1 MSTSTSQTHEL
12 PLLPGRL
19 GNPDRVLKTD
29 PRTDP
34 RLIAA
39 CAPFALDVAPPPAP
53 VTVDSPLAD
62 KLTYSVANEA
72 GMEAVFTA
80 LFADLPPITNVTRRT
95 EVIKGVDGNDINL
108 YIHTP
113 QNASGPVPCVY
124 HIHGGGMVV
133 LTAAGPTYVRW
144 RDELAAVG
152 MVAVGVE
159 FRNGGGK
166 LGNHPFPAGLND
178 CTSGL
183 QWVFDH
189 KATLGISKIVVS
201 GESGG
206 GNLTLASCLKAKK
219 DNRLAQINGVYAL
232 CPYIY
237 GAWAQQS
244 KELPSLIENNDYLIN
259 RGLMGVLAS
268 VYDPENKNATNPLCW
283 PYWATREDLQGLPP
297 HVISVNELDPL
308 RDEGL
313 RYYQKLLAAGVSV
326 YSRTVNGTCHA
337 ADVLFR
343 KALPNVY
350 AATLRDIKG
359 FADSL

>member
-1 MSTSTSQTHEL
+1 MSTSTAQTNEL

-19 GNPDRVLKTD
+19 GNPNRVLRTD

-53 VTVDSPLAD
+53 VTVDSPLPD
-62 KLTYSVANEA
+62 KLAYSVANEA
-72 GMEAVFTA
+72 GMESVFTA

-108 YIHTP
+108 HIHTP
-113 QNASGPVPCVY
+113 QNVSGPVPCVY

-144 RDELAAVG
+144 RDELAAIG
-152 MVAVGVE
+152 MVVVGVE

-189 KATLGISKIVVS
+189 KAALGISKIVVS

-237 GAWAQQS
+237 GAWAQQT
-244 KELPSLIENNDYLIN
+244 KELPSLIENNHYFIN
-259 RGLMGVLAS
+259 SGLMGVLAS
-268 VYDPENKNATNPLCW
+268 VYDP
-283 PYWATREDLQGLPP
+283 
-297 HVISVNELDPL
+297 
-308 RDEGL
+308 
-313 RYYQKLLAAGVSV
+313 
-326 YSRTVNGTCHA
+326 
-337 ADVLFR
+337 
-343 KALPNVY
+343 
-350 AATLRDIKG
+350 
-359 FADSL
+359 